1 MGGSPVGHRRVMGKE
16 ANNDLSSYRTL
27 VYRLLAAREESGT
40 LGVAFAL
47 TSVHTREGV
56 SFTTNNITRGNKE
69 TYEGHVQAIE
79 LLSLYAEGKP
89 TDEAGEEPV
98 EETVLPE
105 PVISRSGKGLASDFR
120 APLLKLAAQS
130 DLLLIDCP
138 ALTRSGETLAVTSLV
153 SGVLLVVQ
161 AERTTRSEIL
171 SAERKIAAAGGNL
184 FGFVLNRTKQTARLW
199 PFGSRA

>member
-1 MGGSPVGHRRVMGKE
+1 MGKE
-16 ANNDLSSYRTL
+16 AKNDLSSYRTL

-47 TSVHTREGV
+47 TSVHSGEGV
-56 SFTTNNITRGNKE
+56 SYTTRNLTRAIHE
-69 TYEGHVQAIE
+69 TYEGRVQAIE
-79 LLSLYAEGKP
+79 LLSLYAEAKP
-89 TDEAGEEPV
+89 TDDVGEELA
-98 EETVLPE
+98 EGTTLPE
-105 PVISRSGKGLASDFR
+105 PFTSRSGKGLASDFR

-161 AERTTRSEIL
+161 AERTKRNEIL

-184 FGFVLNRTKQTARLW
+184 FGFVLNRTKQKTRLW

>member
-1 MGGSPVGHRRVMGKE
+1 MGKE
-16 ANNDLSSYRTL
+16 AKNDLSSYRTL

-47 TSVHTREGV
+47 TSVHPGEGV
-56 SFTTNNITRGNKE
+56 SYTTTNLTRAIHE
-69 TYEGHVQAIE
+69 TYEGRVQAIE
-79 LLSLYAEGKP
+79 LLSLYAEAKP
-89 TDEAGEEPV
+89 TDDVGEELA
-98 EETVLPE
+98 EGTTLPE
-105 PVISRSGKGLASDFR
+105 PSTPRSGKGLASDFR

-161 AERTTRSEIL
+161 AERTKRNEIL

-184 FGFVLNRTKQTARLW
+184 FGFVLNRTKQKTRLW